1 MTLQKLQITDGKMLP
16 VESLKLTEQKEKRE
30 SMVQNACFPVLGVL
44 KLIC

>member
-1 MTLQKLQITDGKMLP
+1 MKLQKLQMPDGKRLP